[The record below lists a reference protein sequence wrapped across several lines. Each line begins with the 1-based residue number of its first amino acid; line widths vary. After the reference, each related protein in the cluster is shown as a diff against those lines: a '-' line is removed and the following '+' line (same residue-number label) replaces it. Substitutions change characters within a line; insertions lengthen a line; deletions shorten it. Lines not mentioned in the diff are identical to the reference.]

1 MVTTT
6 VESKIRDLLTMTPK
20 RSIVDTSLKLAG
32 VMVLVY
38 SKEGVY
44 HMMFNRRSHQVTK
57 HKGEIA
63 FPGGG
68 HEEGDSDLLE
78 TALRETYE
86 EMGIRSKDITVLG
99 ELDDFKT
106 ITDYKVSP
114 YVGSFVWP
122 YNFNPNKEVAEVKEI
137 PLGALFDTNN
147 HRSDMRLAGNEI
159 QSMPVYVYEGT
170 VIYGATAMILERFLS
185 ILETAGDR
193 APWRN

>member
-1 MVTTT
+1 
-6 VESKIRDLLTMTPK
+6 MTPK
-20 RSIVDTSLKLAG
+20 HSIMDNSLKLAG

-38 SKEGVY
+38 SKEDVY
-44 HMMFNRRSHQVTK
+44 HMMFNRRSHQVAR

-68 HEEGDSDLLE
+68 YEEDDSDLLE

-106 ITDYKVSP
+106 ITNYKVSP

-122 YNFNPNKEVAEVKEI
+122 YDFKPNKEVAEVKEI
-137 PLGALFDTNN
+137 PLGALFDTKNR
-147 HRSDMRLAGNEI
+147 RSDIRLTESKT

-185 ILETAGDR
+185 ILETAGDK

>member
-1 MVTTT
+1 
-6 VESKIRDLLTMTPK
+6 MTPK

-44 HMMFNRRSHQVTK
+44 DMMFNRRSHQVTK

-122 YNFNPNKEVAEVKEI
+122 YNFK
-137 PLGALFDTNN
+137 
-147 HRSDMRLAGNEI
+147 
-159 QSMPVYVYEGT
+159 
-170 VIYGATAMILERFLS
+170 LS
-185 ILETAGDR
+185 LIHI
-193 APWRN
+193 